1 MAHFDWYQATV
12 DAPPRVLAEALMELP
27 GAVEMVA
34 GRGRQNYH
42 HSMAI
47 TSVDG
52 DTLATVL
59 HGGLNGAPN
68 AYGSG
73 EQAEAF
79 AAIIRQH
86 WPEAHR
92 VTRVDSAEDVRT
104 DFRPMHAACR
114 AIAAAQGVKGE
125 SIVPDDLGDGST
137 YYMGARSSATRLRCY
152 EKGKQLAPLA
162 VDAATCPIDWVRLEV
177 QWKPVRDARLTAAS
191 LSPGEVWGVSAWTR
205 AVASQLLATN
215 PDRVVVRPRLRTTY
229 EARLAACMTQ
239 YGALF
244 DDIHRREGGS
254 WARVGETLGA
264 LRYPVD

>member
-1 MAHFDWYQATV
+1 MPHFDWYQATV
-12 DAPPRVLAEALMELP
+12 EAHPRELAEALMELP

-42 HSMAI
+42 NSMRI
-47 TSVDG
+47 TTADG

-59 HGGLNGAPN
+59 HGGPNGAPN
-68 AYGSG
+68 ALASG
-73 EQAEAF
+73 EHAAGF
-79 AAIIRQH
+79 ADLIRRL

-92 VTRVDSAEDVRT
+92 VTRLDSAEDVRA

-162 VDAATCPIDWVRLEV
+162 LDPATCPDDWVRLEV
-177 QWKPVRDARLTAAS
+177 QWKPIREARVTAATLTA
-191 LSPGEVWGVSAWTR
+191 GEVWGVSAWTR
-205 AVASQLLATN
+205 AVASQLLASN
-215 PDRVVVRPRLRTTY
+215 PDRIVVRPRLRTSY
-229 EARLAACMTQ
+229 EARILAMQTQ
-239 YGALF
+239 YGGLF
-244 DDIHRREGGS
+244 DEMLSRHGT
-254 WARVGETLGA
+254 WAMVGEQIGA
-264 LRYPVD
+264 DRR